1 MSPISSNQPKKRRIT
16 FTLKAPEAEEDIL
29 MGDFNHWDFKK
40 HPMKKDHLGMWKKDV
55 VVLPGK
61 YEYKFLVD
69 GRWQIDPK
77 NKNICPNC
85 FGTLNNVIEI
95 KGH

>member
-1 MSPISSNQPKKRRIT
+1 MSPQKIKKRRIT
-16 FTLKAPEAEEDIL
+16 FTLKAPEAEEVIL

-40 HPMKKDHLGMWKKDV
+40 HPMKRDDHGVWKKDV
-55 VVLPGK
+55 IVLPGK

-69 GRWQIDPK
+69 GRWRIDPS

-85 FGTLNNVIEI
+85 FGTLNNVIAIESR
-95 KGH
+95 